1 MPLVR
6 FELKNEYGL
15 GDSRLYQGAGKEGE
29 DPRNILGGFTV
40 SGLVGI
46 LRQLGDLAEFA
57 AVVFHDV
64 HQQVLTTA
72 ARGHRVL
79 NHIKKIEA
87 ALPQFEKSVQDQKS
101 HIHFAYITGCDWHAN
116 IQTGHRELLGSDLP
130 EFVLDSYEKCREPP
144 RLHLL
149 DKFDS
154 AGAGAC
160 VKRYSDPSYFQRV
173 MASSESIMV
182 GKSYNGKKVRRKKK
196 QRLWGRNVLAR
207 HSVHMTLRSKSLND
221 SALFA
226 PVVTDEL
233 KFSIDDPSTSDTLS
247 LSGYVNEL
255 MHLSPDKRSGCVE
268 GQNTPSSISNELYDD
283 GMPAIKT
290 KTKHDVD
297 RILNNYSEVSVSD
310 HVMLNPLF
318 SAPIS
323 SNGKTEMITSDS
335 QMLSHDFYK
344 EALDISKAAEFSSA
358 LSNGN
363 HGTDVL
369 GVQTKLVSKFL
380 IWDKTTSATCD
391 EVNKI
396 MESTSPRFPDGISY
410 SRSSYLAGGPI
421 SELSSQLGKD
431 VVETNSLGT
440 KVQKQIEYQ
449 TGGVMLLPHLNCECE
464 VNMSSRFST
473 QPTPSIVVVNGDICP
488 FRPHD
493 PESLF
498 LTLEQSNQHCEII
511 GTEMLNQDNALPTTV
526 IEISELTSQLDK
538 HMDSTNALRSLV
550 KKKIECQTG
559 QGVISLPRLNY
570 FDEGGGDIIPFKP
583 KDAGLLFLAP
593 ETSNLCCEIIGT
605 GMLDQGSF
613 LLNTMK
619 MVEPSLSR
627 DEMREHISE
636 FAEHT
641 NAANAS
647 DYEVHTNFENQT
659 REVIL
664 LPNRNYDGEECKIN
678 KIPRITIKNM
688 YGLDGEIALESCIPP
703 EQSSSQDS
711 FGNTSA
717 NTASHKEVLSEPQ
730 TKQEVESTAD
740 SNCLF
745 TEYQSSVEKLIV
757 VSNTETHITCYS
769 SSDDYSSQAP
779 SDMITSNTADN
790 VSSSTLSTEVTSSK
804 CLNHVFPPRNIS
816 EDPGG
821 NMSTQLANSSIIL
834 PSTVTESTV
843 VEFQGFPVDSLKKPS
858 VNIWTNGG
866 LLGLEP
872 SKPSAIGV
880 PSVYCIDKTCDDRLS
895 ADSQIC
901 VSGNQIDSR
910 NLFFEADKLN
920 NVVSFSEKDKF
931 SGKISDKQSD
941 SALSMKHSKDSIQS
955 SSFCKVEK
963 AQNSCFD
970 GATSDIDRVNE
981 KEGGSIFSEAVIY
994 SKSEPEFNISKKNN
1008 IGMSVSFSSL
1018 SHRFPVSS
1026 LQRKLSMTTIS
1037 PFFELMSKDDKLD
1050 GTSILNKHKEGPKL
1064 AISSTQLLQL
1074 GNKVD
1079 VGHEISE
1086 NFVSSCSDS
1095 SGYQSPPIE
1104 HMNVSFQS
1112 MNNSDASRMRLE
1124 FCNIHR
1130 QGNMEGVMFPSF
1142 QLLSESF
1149 QPVMD
1154 GVLESDDDTFCRSC
1168 PYSSDDLLTLHSE
1181 SDGEMWGD
1189 DGLYVSNG
1197 IEETCSISSL
1207 IDDETNVP
1215 GVSRVN
1221 HITNLNHETDELSFT
1236 SK

>member
-1 MPLVR
+1 
-6 FELKNEYGL
+6 
-15 GDSRLYQGAGKEGE
+15 
-29 DPRNILGGFTV
+29 
-40 SGLVGI
+40 
-46 LRQLGDLAEFA
+46 
-57 AVVFHDV
+57 
-64 HQQVLTTA
+64 
-72 ARGHRVL
+72 
-79 NHIKKIEA
+79 
-87 ALPQFEKSVQDQKS
+87 
-101 HIHFAYITGCDWHAN
+101 
-116 IQTGHRELLGSDLP
+116 
-130 EFVLDSYEKCREPP
+130 
-144 RLHLL
+144 
-149 DKFDS
+149 
-154 AGAGAC
+154 
-160 VKRYSDPSYFQRV
+160 
-173 MASSESIMV
+173 
-182 GKSYNGKKVRRKKK
+182 
-196 QRLWGRNVLAR
+196 
-207 HSVHMTLRSKSLND
+207 
-221 SALFA
+221 
-226 PVVTDEL
+226 
-233 KFSIDDPSTSDTLS
+233 
-247 LSGYVNEL
+247 
-255 MHLSPDKRSGCVE
+255 MHLSPDKRSGCLE

-283 GMPAIKT
+283 GMPAIEA

-323 SNGKTEMITSDS
+323 SNGKTEMIPSDS

-363 HGTDVL
+363 HGTDGL

-391 EVNKI
+391 EVSKI
-396 MESTSPRFPDGISY
+396 MEPTSPRFPNGISY
-410 SRSSYLAGGPI
+410 SRSSYLARGPI

-431 VVETNSLGT
+431 MVETNTLGT

-449 TGGVMLLPHLNCECE
+449 TGGVILLPHLNCECE

-473 QPTPSIVVVNGDICP
+473 QATPSIVAVNGDICP

-498 LTLEQSNQHCEII
+498 LTLEQSNQHCERI

-526 IEISELTSQLDK
+526 IEISELTSQLDR

-570 FDEGGGDIIPFKP
+570 YGMECEVNRIAGVASPSFDESGGDIIPFKP

-627 DEMREHISE
+627 EEMREHISE
-636 FAEHT
+636 LAEHT

-647 DYEVHTNFENQT
+647 DYEVHANFEKQT
-659 REVIL
+659 SEVIL
-664 LPNRNYDGEECKIN
+664 FPNRNYDGEKCKIN
-678 KIPRITIKNM
+678 KIPGITIKNM

-703 EQSSSQDS
+703 EQSSSQES
-711 FGNTSA
+711 FGNISA
-717 NTASHKEVLSEPQ
+717 KTASHKEVLSEQQ

-740 SNCLF
+740 SNCQLP
-745 TEYQSSVEKLIV
+745 EYQSSVEKLIV
-757 VSNTETHITCYS
+757 VSNTETHIASYS
-769 SSDDYSSQAP
+769 SSGDYSSPAL
-779 SDMITSNTADN
+779 SDMITSNTAGD
-790 VSSSTLSTEVTSSK
+790 VSSSTLSTEATPSK
-804 CLNHVFPPRNIS
+804 CLNHVFSPRNIS

-821 NMSTQLANSSIIL
+821 NMSTQLANTSIIL

-843 VEFQGFPVDSLKKPS
+843 DSLKKPL

-880 PSVYCIDKTCDDRLS
+880 PSVYCINKTCDDRLS

-901 VSGNQIDSR
+901 VSGNHIDSR

-920 NVVSFSEKDKF
+920 SVVSFSEKDKF

-941 SALSMKHSKDSIQS
+941 SVLSKKYSKDPIQA

-970 GATSDIDRVNE
+970 GATSDIDRVIE

-994 SKSEPEFNISKKNN
+994 SKSEPEFNMSKKNN

-1074 GNKVD
+1074 GNKED

-1124 FCNIHR
+1124 FCNIHH

-1142 QLLSESF
+1142 QLLGESF
-1149 QPVMD
+1149 QPIMD

-1181 SDGEMWGD
+1181 SDGEMWGE

-1207 IDDETNVP
+1207 IDDENNVP

-1221 HITNLNHETDELSFT
+1221 HVTNLNLETDELSFT